1 MVLKILLHLALG
13 RNRWLPVAFAL
24 AVGGLSAC
32 REPNGDPREG
42 AAFPEQT
49 ATTPETHSSPRG
61 AELSP
66 LGRAHGRIAFLTD
79 RGTNQLWEIFTMRSN
94 GTRQRRL
101 TRSNLYLDATSR
113 IEWSPHGNEMSF
125 DAGQEGGGEIVV
137 VHTRSMRR
145 RTVFSDDPNGSYVGP
160 QTPDW
165 SPDGRHVVFATAW
178 GDLFVVGSDGS
189 EAQRIATSKGR
200 DTYKWPAWSP
210 DGEGIAFTCECPRSR
225 RGLYVIK
232 PDGSDL
238 RRVTPGLAHQP
249 DWSPRGEWLAFSGG
263 SRGTPQ
269 IYVVTAE
276 GGKKRRLTETPENF
290 DPTWSPDGRY
300 IAFESNRN
308 GNAEI
313 YVITKRGQGETRLTR
328 NPASDFAPAWEPRR
342 ERKR

>member
-1 MVLKILLHLALG
+1 M
-13 RNRWLPVAFAL
+13 
-24 AVGGLSAC
+24 
-32 REPNGDPREG
+32 
-42 AAFPEQT
+42 
-49 ATTPETHSSPRG
+49 
-61 AELSP
+61 
-66 LGRAHGRIAFLTD
+66 
-79 RGTNQLWEIFTMRSN
+79 
-94 GTRQRRL
+94 
-101 TRSNLYLDATSR
+101 
-113 IEWSPHGNEMSF
+113 
-125 DAGQEGGGEIVV
+125 V